1 MNDPDIER
9 ARQLARW
16 TDRRFLDPLLGFV
29 LPGAGDV
36 VGGAVGLWIVGVA
49 VKKKLPPVV
58 VARMLLNLALDSV
71 VGLVPVAGDL
81 FDIVHRANS
90 KNLALLED
98 RSAVPARRRGGDWL
112 VVLGAAAVFVAA
124 LAVPIVLLVAA
135 IKALG

>member
-98 RSAVPARRRGGDWL
+98 RSAVPARRRRGDWL

-135 IKALG
+135 IKALS